1 MRNLTA
7 FLITTMFAAASTLS
21 LADTQPSEISQD
33 AKPLLAQ
40 ATKKKQKKKRTKK
53 SDVQLQ
59 DEAFGPDGIDAIT
72 DLDGGTGVHREQEGI
87 DTPYKAEISVRS
99 DFSFLAVEI
108 GEADP
113 YNNTII
119 DLGVEWLFIF
129 GSFEL
134 GPDFAYKSFTTATST
149 TVVDPTTNKPTT
161 TVTEVSNSALSAGGL
176 FKWNFGNIDKQNL
189 VPFAYAGVAYQM
201 SSSEADGAKEVKR
214 SGSIIKAGG
223 GMNLF
228 LDSNVAFNP
237 RAEFRMETDK
247 DDSDENA
254 VTTSTSGFKILV
266 GIAVFI

>member
-1 MRNLTA
+1 MKNLVVVTVGL
-7 FLITTMFAAASTLS
+7 FFTFASNTS
-21 LADTQPSEISQD
+21 FADSKTDETS
-33 AKPLLAQ
+33 KPLLAQ
-40 ATKKKQKKKRTKK
+40 NSKKKKKKSKK

-59 DEAFGPDGIDAIT
+59 DEAFGPDGIEALT
-72 DLDGGTGVHREQEGI
+72 DSDSGTGVHREQEGI

-99 DFSFLAVEI
+99 DFSFLSVEI

-119 DLGVEWLFIF
+119 DLGVEWLFVF

-134 GPDFAYKSFTTATST
+134 GPDIAYKSFTTATST
-149 TVVDPTTNKPTT
+149 TVIDPTKKTPTT
-161 TVTEVSNSALSAGGL
+161 TVSEVSNSATSAGAM

-189 VPFAYAGVAYQM
+189 VPFAYAGFGYQL
-201 SSSEADGAKEVKR
+201 SSTEADGAKEVKR
-214 SGSIIKAGG
+214 SGSIIKVGG

-237 RAEFRMETDK
+237 RAEFRLESDK
-247 DDSDENA
+247 DDADENA
-254 VTTSTSGFKILV
+254 VTTTTSGFKVLV

>member
-1 MRNLTA
+1 MRNLIVA
-7 FLITTMFAAASTLS
+7 IAALLFAAASTPIF
-21 LADTQPSEISQD
+21 ADSRVDETPQ
-33 AKPLLAQ
+33 LLAQ
-40 ATKKKQKKKRTKK
+40 AGKKKKKKAKK

-72 DLDGGTGVHREQEGI
+72 TDGDSGSGVHREQEGV
-87 DTPYKAEISVRS
+87 DTPYKAEINVRLDLSYLSV
-99 DFSFLAVEI
+99 EM

-119 DLGVEWLFIF
+119 DIGGEWLAIF

-134 GPDFAYKSFTTATST
+134 GPDIAYKSFTTATST
-149 TVVDPTTNKPTT
+149 TTIDPTTQKATT
-161 TVTEVSNSALSAGGL
+161 TVTEVSNSAASVGGL
-176 FKWNFGNIDKQNL
+176 FKWNFGNLDKQNL
-189 VPFAYAGVAYQM
+189 VPFAYGGIAYQL
-201 SSSEADGAKEVKR
+201 SSSEADGAKAVKR
-214 SGSIIKAGG
+214 SGSVIKVGG

-237 RAEFRMETDK
+237 RAEFRMESDK

-254 VTTSTSGFKILV
+254 VTTTTTGFKVLI